1 MARLPYAQSEDP
13 ADELNLLKM
22 LAHSPPVLRGF
33 KALGGALLMQ
43 LELPPR
49 LREAAIIRT
58 GLLAGASYEV
68 TKHLEIGSW
77 VGLTE
82 GELAAL
88 DPKGD
93 AQALEPSLRAIV
105 KLADELHAGG
115 RGSEE
120 TVRELRVHLS
130 DREVVEAVVTTGFY
144 AMVCR
149 VLETLEIDL
158 EAPLQAPA
166 E

>member
-1 MARLPYAQSEDP
+1 MARLPYAESPDP

-22 LAHSPPVLRGF
+22 LAHSPPVLHGF

-43 LELPPR
+43 LALSPR

-58 GLLAGASYEV
+58 GLLAGATYEV
-68 TKHLEIGSW
+68 TKHLEIGGW
-77 VGLTE
+77 VGLTAD
-82 GELAAL
+82 ELTAL
-88 DPKGD
+88 DPKNRTSG
-93 AQALEPSLRAIV
+93 ALEPALAAIV
-105 KLADELHAGG
+105 KLADELHAGV

-120 TVRELRVHLS
+120 TLRELRRHLS

-149 VLETLEIDL
+149 VLETLEIDI
-158 EAPLQAPA
+158 EPPK
-166 E
+166 